1 LRIESVSVD
10 IASKIAYHESLSLVV
25 PTQRLAPFVDSLD
38 LAIVEHLQL
47 DGRKPYT
54 EIAQALG
61 VSEGTVRNRVSR
73 LIEEQILHVVGMVD
87 PHNLGMDSPALI
99 GVTLQPGDWDPA
111 IDSIAHFEE
120 VSYLVLVSG
129 EFDLLVE
136 VMCRDRDHLA
146 EFLNAKLRR
155 VPGVVHTKTF
165 TILRTYKLAYGA
177 RPVLSKTD
185 EPRLAG

>member
-1 LRIESVSVD
+1 LRIESLSVD
-10 IASKIAYHESLSLVV
+10 IASKIAYHENLSLVV

>member
-1 LRIESVSVD
+1 MD
-10 IASKIAYHESLSLVV
+10 A
-25 PTQRLAPFVDSLD
+25 LD
-38 LAIVEHLQL
+38 LAIVEQLQL

-54 EIAQALG
+54 EIAQALS

-73 LIEEQILHVVGMVD
+73 LVDDQILQIVGVVD
-87 PHNLGMDSPALI
+87 PHILGKDAPALI

-111 IDSIAHFEE
+111 IRKIANFEE

-136 VMCRDRDHLA
+136 VMCSDRDHLA

-165 TILRTYKLAYGA
+165 TILRTYKLAFGA
-177 RPVLSKTD
+177 RPVLYKADGS
-185 EPRLAG
+185 RLKV

>member
-1 LRIESVSVD
+1 M
-10 IASKIAYHESLSLVV
+10 
-25 PTQRLAPFVDSLD
+25 DSLD
-38 LAIVEHLQL
+38 LSIVEQLQQ

-73 LIEEQILHVVGMVD
+73 LVLDDILHIVGMVD
-87 PHNLGMDSPALI
+87 PHILGKDAPALI

-111 IDSIAHFEE
+111 IRKIANFEE

-136 VMCRDRDHLA
+136 VMCNDRDHLA

-155 VPGVVHTKTF
+155 VPGVLHTKTF
-165 TILRTYKLAYGA
+165 AILRTYKLAFGA
-177 RPVLSKTD
+177 RPVLYNAGGSRLKT
-185 EPRLAG
+185 